1 MIEVSGLRFSYRPGT
16 PVVHIE
22 SLSVAR
28 GERLFLFGPSGSGK
42 TTLLGLL
49 AGVLTPDAG
58 RIEIDGV
65 DIATLSS
72 RPRDR
77 FRGDRIGYLFQ
88 LFNLIPYLSVSENIT
103 LPCRLNAGRRAR
115 LGVESADEAAR
126 RLARGLEIEELL
138 GRPVTELSVGQQQ
151 RVAAARALIGRPP
164 LVIADEP
171 TSALDSDL
179 REQFVRLLF
188 AQAQEAGATVVFV
201 SHDRGLLPLFDR
213 AVGLPDLNSKKR
225 QARNEKRGRD

>member
-1 MIEVSGLRFSYRPGT
+1 MIAVSGLRFSYRPGT
-16 PVVHIE
+16 PVVDIE

-65 DIATLSS
+65 DLATLSA
-72 RPRDR
+72 RARDR
-77 FRGDRIGYLFQ
+77 FRGDRIGFLFQ
-88 LFNLIPYLSVSENIT
+88 LFNLIPWLSVSENIT
-103 LPCRLNAGRRAR
+103 LPCRLSAGRRQR
-115 LGVESADEAAR
+115 LGAESADDAAR

-179 REQFVRLLF
+179 REQFIRLLF
-188 AQAQEAGATVVFV
+188 AQAREAGSTVVFV
-201 SHDRGLLPLFDR
+201 SHDRQLAGMFDR
-213 AVGLPDLNSKKR
+213 SVSLPDLNAVR
-225 QARNEKRGRD
+225 RDGSREGVRA